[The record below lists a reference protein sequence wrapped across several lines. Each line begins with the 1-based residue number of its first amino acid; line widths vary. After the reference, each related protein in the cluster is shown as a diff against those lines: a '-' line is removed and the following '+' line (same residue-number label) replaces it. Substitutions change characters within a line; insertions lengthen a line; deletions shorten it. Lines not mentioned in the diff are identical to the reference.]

1 MNVKIINRQKVLA
14 NLRIVLLL
22 VIFTLFFSDLSAQN
36 GREGADTIKVKKP
49 AEVGVTEDTDEPEVF
64 VFVEEMPE
72 FPGGTDSMAKFIH
85 AHLEYPDSAQMHG
98 IQGKVMVEFV
108 IDEEGRLI
116 NPKIVKGMGWGCDE
130 EVLRV
135 VRLMPRWKPGKQ
147 KGRPVKV
154 RFVLPIKFQLS

>member
-1 MNVKIINRQKVLA
+1 MSYKIISKLKLLGFLRHAALLGVL
-14 NLRIVLLL
+14 
-22 VIFTLFFSDLSAQN
+22 TLFFSDLSAQN

-49 AEVGVTEDTDEPEVF
+49 TEVGVTDEPEVF

-72 FPGGTDSMAKFIH
+72 FPGGTDSMVKFIQ
-85 AHLEYPDSAQMHG
+85 AHLEYPDSAQMYG

-116 NPKIVKGMGWGCDE
+116 NPKIVRGMGWGCDE

-135 VRLMPRWKPGKQ
+135 VGLMPRWKPGKQ
-147 KGRPVKV
+147 KGKPVKV